1 MMSGFYRPRWER
13 FFETVSAAM
22 LQGVEYDENAF
33 VEASKDWEWE
43 WTLGH
48 EGYQTEPVGSA
59 IEECLRVWDKYQ
71 EEILK
76 LQDNFEYK
84 EHVAAYV

>member
-1 MMSGFYRPRWER
+1 MMAGFYRPRWER
-13 FFETVSAAM
+13 FFDTVSAAM
-22 LQGVEYDENAF
+22 EQGVPFDEAAF
-33 VEASKDWEWE
+33 IEASKDWEWE

-48 EGYQTEPVGSA
+48 EKYPNQPVGSE
-59 IEECLRVWDKYQ
+59 IEECLRIWDKYHK
-71 EEILK
+71 EILN